1 MRKMTAVKVA
11 LAFVGLIVGAG
22 FATGQEMIQYFT
34 SFGAVGIWGAVISG
48 LLVTAAGS
56 VTLLLGSYFMAESH
70 SKVFGNVAHPWLSRF
85 LDWSV
90 TFTLFS
96 VGFVMIA
103 GAGSTLEQQFGLPT
117 WIGAGLMALLVLAAG
132 QLDVDRVS
140 SIISGI
146 TPLVVIAI
154 MAAFV
159 WTMFDLPQDL
169 SQLSAVAQQA
179 ESPVRPWWVS
189 AMNYTGM
196 NLMVAVS
203 MCLVIGGSTPNTRE
217 AVWGGFSGGLL
228 YMILVLMVVVLL
240 YLNIQDVG
248 QAEVPMLSLFES
260 IHPAAAAVMVV
271 IVSLMIFNTVIG
283 LFYALGRRL
292 TVRAPHRYRPVFLL
306 VCLVG
311 YALSF
316 LGFSTLM
323 SYIYPLVGYIGMLM
337 IVVFIVW
344 WVRRRVQVGQ
354 ETGRRDR
361 IRALL
366 RLRDDPKRRFT
377 ARHERK
383 LAGYLQDSSAQGE
396 TLTEALDLEVIEEAR
411 ARCER
416 ADGGGTRDDG
426 RGRGGSSQQRG

>member
-117 WIGAGLMALLVLAAG
+117 WIGAGLMTLLVLAAG
-132 QLDVDRVS
+132 QLGVDRVS

-154 MAAFV
+154 LAAFV

-271 IVSLMIFNTVIG
+271 IVYLMIFNTVIG

>member
-117 WIGAGLMALLVLAAG
+117 WIGAGLMTLLVLAAG

-154 MAAFV
+154 LAAFV

-228 YMILVLMVVVLL
+228 YMILVLMVVALL

-271 IVSLMIFNTVIG
+271 IVYLMIFNTVIG

-354 ETGRRDR
+354 ETDRRDR

>member
-154 MAAFV
+154 LAAFV

-271 IVSLMIFNTVIG
+271 IVYLMIFNTVIG

-292 TVRAPHRYRPVFLL
+292 TVRGPHRYRPVFLL

-311 YALSF
+311 YGLSF

-366 RLRDDPKRRFT
+366 RLRDDPNRRFT

>member
-11 LAFVGLIVGAG
+11 LSFVGLIVGAG

-103 GAGSTLEQQFGLPT
+103 GAGSTLKQQLGLPT
-117 WIGAGLMALLVLAAG
+117 WIGAGVMTLLVLAAG

-154 MAAFV
+154 LAAFL
-159 WTMFDLPQDL
+159 WTMSDLPQGL

-179 ESPVRPWWVS
+179 ESPVRPWWIS

-217 AVWGGFSGGLL
+217 AVWGGFGGGLL

-248 QAEVPMLSLFES
+248 QAQVPMLSLFQS

-271 IVSLMIFNTVIG
+271 VVYLMIFNTVIG

-306 VCLVG
+306 VCLAG
-311 YALSF
+311 FGLSF

-344 WVRRRVQVGQ
+344 WVRRRVQVAQ

-366 RLRDDPKRRFT
+366 RLREDPKRRFS

-383 LAGYLQDSSAQGE
+383 LAGYLKESSAQGE
-396 TLTEALDLEVIEEAR
+396 TLTEALDLELIEEAR
-411 ARCER
+411 GRAAR
-416 ADGGGTRDDG
+416 ADGGSG
-426 RGRGGSSQQRG
+426 RAE

>member
-117 WIGAGLMALLVLAAG
+117 WIGAGLMTLLVLAAG

-154 MAAFV
+154 LAAFV

-228 YMILVLMVVVLL
+228 YMILVLMVVALL

-271 IVSLMIFNTVIG
+271 IVYLMIFNTVIG

-354 ETGRRDR
+354 ETDRRDR

-416 ADGGGTRDDG
+416 ADGGGTHDDG

>member
-117 WIGAGLMALLVLAAG
+117 WIGAGLMTLLVLAAG
-132 QLDVDRVS
+132 QLGVDRVS

-154 MAAFV
+154 LAAFV

-271 IVSLMIFNTVIG
+271 IVYLMIFNTVIG

-411 ARCER
+411 ARWER

>member
-56 VTLLLGSYFMAESH
+56 VT
-70 SKVFGNVAHPWLSRF
+70 
-85 LDWSV
+85 
-90 TFTLFS
+90 FTLFS

-117 WIGAGLMALLVLAAG
+117 WIGAGLMTLLVLAAG

-154 MAAFV
+154 LAAFV

-271 IVSLMIFNTVIG
+271 IVYLMIFNTVIG

-292 TVRAPHRYRPVFLL
+292 TVRSPHRYRPVFLL

-354 ETGRRDR
+354 ETDRRDR

-416 ADGGGTRDDG
+416 ADGGGMRDDG

>member
-1 MRKMTAVKVA
+1 MRQMTAVKVA

-56 VTLLLGSYFMAESH
+56 VTLLPGSYFMAESH

-117 WIGAGLMALLVLAAG
+117 WIGAGLMALLALAAG

-154 MAAFV
+154 LAAFV

-271 IVSLMIFNTVIG
+271 IVYLMIFNTVIG

>member
-1 MRKMTAVKVA
+1 
-11 LAFVGLIVGAG
+11 
-22 FATGQEMIQYFT
+22 
-34 SFGAVGIWGAVISG
+34 
-48 LLVTAAGS
+48 
-56 VTLLLGSYFMAESH
+56 
-70 SKVFGNVAHPWLSRF
+70 
-85 LDWSV
+85 
-90 TFTLFS
+90 
-96 VGFVMIA
+96 
-103 GAGSTLEQQFGLPT
+103 
-117 WIGAGLMALLVLAAG
+117 
-132 QLDVDRVS
+132 
-140 SIISGI
+140 
-146 TPLVVIAI
+146 
-154 MAAFV
+154 
-159 WTMFDLPQDL
+159 
-169 SQLSAVAQQA
+169 
-179 ESPVRPWWVS
+179 
-189 AMNYTGM
+189 
-196 NLMVAVS
+196 
-203 MCLVIGGSTPNTRE
+203 
-217 AVWGGFSGGLL
+217 
-228 YMILVLMVVVLL
+228 MILVLMVVVLL

-271 IVSLMIFNTVIG
+271 IVYLMIFNTVIG

-383 LAGYLQDSSAQGE
+383 LAGDLQDSSAQGE

-426 RGRGGSSQQRG
+426 RGRGGSTQQRG

>member
-1 MRKMTAVKVA
+1 MRQMTAVKVA

-117 WIGAGLMALLVLAAG
+117 WIGAGLMTLLVLAAG
-132 QLDVDRVS
+132 QLGVDRVS

-154 MAAFV
+154 LAAFV

-271 IVSLMIFNTVIG
+271 IVYLMIFNTVIG

-292 TVRAPHRYRPVFLL
+292 TVRAPHRYRPVLLL

-337 IVVFIVW
+337 IAVFIVW

>member
-117 WIGAGLMALLVLAAG
+117 WIGAGLMAVLVLAAG

-154 MAAFV
+154 LAAFV

-179 ESPVRPWWVS
+179 ESPVRPW
-189 AMNYTGM
+189 
-196 NLMVAVS
+196 
-203 MCLVIGGSTPNTRE
+203 
-217 AVWGGFSGGLL
+217 
-228 YMILVLMVVVLL
+228 
-240 YLNIQDVG
+240 
-248 QAEVPMLSLFES
+248 
-260 IHPAAAAVMVV
+260 
-271 IVSLMIFNTVIG
+271 
-283 LFYALGRRL
+283 
-292 TVRAPHRYRPVFLL
+292 
-306 VCLVG
+306 
-311 YALSF
+311 
-316 LGFSTLM
+316 
-323 SYIYPLVGYIGMLM
+323 
-337 IVVFIVW
+337 
-344 WVRRRVQVGQ
+344 
-354 ETGRRDR
+354 
-361 IRALL
+361 
-366 RLRDDPKRRFT
+366 
-377 ARHERK
+377 
-383 LAGYLQDSSAQGE
+383 
-396 TLTEALDLEVIEEAR
+396 
-411 ARCER
+411 
-416 ADGGGTRDDG
+416 
-426 RGRGGSSQQRG
+426 